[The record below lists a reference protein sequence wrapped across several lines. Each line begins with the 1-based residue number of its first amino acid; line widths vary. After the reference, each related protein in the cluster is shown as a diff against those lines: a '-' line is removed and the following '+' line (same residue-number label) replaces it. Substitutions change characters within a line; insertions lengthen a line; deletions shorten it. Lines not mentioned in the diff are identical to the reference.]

1 MFKELNIECVGA
13 PEGQWCLCSVELTQ
27 SFECINKRFGVE
39 LPSPGV
45 CIPSSETF
53 GFLYAQFDKMK
64 C

>member
-53 GFLYAQFDKMK
+53 
-64 C
+64 